1 MQFYLLLQ
9 VVDQKMLT
17 EKEIA
22 YYSRQL
28 LVDEIGYAGQLKL
41 KQAKVLVI
49 GAGGLGCPL
58 LQYIAAAGVGIIGI
72 VDGDS
77 VDVSNLHR
85 QILFDFNS
93 IGKNKAVESKN
104 KLTALNPYS
113 EMEAYPLK
121 IEAENALAL
130 IQNYD
135 IIVDC
140 SDNYPTRFLVND
152 ACVLLQKTLVY
163 GSIYR
168 FEGQISVFNFQE
180 GPTYRCLFPELP
192 SEESTTNCSLSGV
205 IGVLPGIIG
214 VLQANEVIKI
224 ITGIGEVLSG
234 KLLVF
239 NALKNT
245 TDFFSIN
252 KNKEFNYESLLV
264 NKRLNKD
271 NYSPTCSSSAVNE
284 LNHNQVLEDKDQYLL
299 LDVRAVGELPFFEG
313 KNILKIPLDELKNEV
328 KNIPKSMSIIVFCA
342 TGNRSKRAIE
352 ILQNEFEY
360 HNLINLINGIS
371 TQFIEEWERKTKH

>member
-1 MQFYLLLQ
+1 
-9 VVDQKMLT
+9 MLT
-17 EKEIA
+17 DKEIA

-28 LVDEIGYAGQLKL
+28 LVEEIGMSGQLKL
-41 KQAKVLVI
+41 KQAKVLII

-58 LQYIAAAGVGIIGI
+58 LQYITASGVGTIGI
-72 VDGDS
+72 IDGDT

-85 QILFDFNS
+85 QILFDVNS

-104 KLTALNPYS
+104 KLKALNPYI
-113 EMEAYPLK
+113 EIEAFPIRL
-121 IEAENALAL
+121 EAENALE
-130 IQNYD
+130 IVQNYD

-140 SDNYPTRFLVND
+140 SDNYATRFLVND
-152 ACVLLQKTLVY
+152 ACVLLQKSLIY

-168 FEGQISVFNFQE
+168 FEGQVSVFNFQN

-234 KLLVF
+234 KLLVY

-245 TDFFSIN
+245 TDFFSIH
-252 KNKEFNYESLLV
+252 KNQHFDYESLFI
-264 NKRLNKD
+264 D
-271 NYSPTCSSSAVNE
+271 NQLKKENYIKSCSISVVNE
-284 LNHNQVLEDKDQYLL
+284 INHQQVIDDKEQYIL
-299 LDVRAVGELPFFEG
+299 LDVREVGELPFFEG
-313 KNILKIPLDELKNEV
+313 ENILKIPLRDLKNHV
-328 KNIPKSMSIIVFCA
+328 NLIPKSKRIVVFCKS
-342 TGNRSKRAIE
+342 GMRSKKAIE
-352 ILQNEFEY
+352 ILQNDFEFD
-360 HNLINLINGIS
+360 NVINLINGIS
-371 TQFIEEWERKTKH
+371 TQFIEEWERKTKC